1 MVIEIV
7 AVIAKNLYKK
17 YGNKL
22 VLNNINLEILEGEI
36 FGLLGPNGSGKSTLM
51 RILAG
56 TLKYDFGQVLVES
69 YDPNREPI
77 EIRKIVGY
85 VPETPVLYESLTPR
99 EYFEFI
105 GSMRAPAVSSDVLE
119 KRVDE
124 LANAFGISEY
134 MDNFIGSLSFGTKQ
148 KVSIISSLL
157 HNPKILILDESING
171 LDPKSAKIFK
181 NLLIDLSKEG
191 KIIIFS
197 THILEIAQNICKKVS
212 IMDKGSVKYTGSIED
227 VSSQDKNLEEVFLKL
242 TSSEDIDQIV
252 KALKESITS

>member
-1 MVIEIV
+1 MVIELV
-7 AVIAKNLYKK
+7 AVIAKKLYKK

-22 VLNNINLEILEGEI
+22 ILNDINLEIVDGDI

-51 RILAG
+51 KIFAG
-56 TLKYDFGQVLVES
+56 TMKYDYGQVTVES
-69 YDPNREPI
+69 YDPNRNPI

-105 GSMRAPAVSSDVLE
+105 GSMRGLDISPNLLE
-119 KRVDE
+119 KRIDE
-124 LANAFGISEY
+124 LAYALGISEY

-148 KVSIISSLL
+148 KLSIISSLL

-181 NLLIDLSKEG
+181 SLLMDLSKEG

-197 THILEIAQNICKKVS
+197 THILEIAQNICKKVA
-212 IMDKGSVKYTGSIED
+212 IMDKGSVKYTGKIDEI
-227 VSSQDKNLEEVFLKL
+227 SSQDKNLEEVFLKL